1 MNIPKIAISNED
13 DSSLQIVETHLEPMD
28 TVATPP
34 TPFKSIIKNRSSL
47 PPTPSS
53 TSTTTHSYHTCPTR
67 VDANHANDTFVGS
80 SMRKKSMDY
89 SQISKPRIIDENDT
103 ENDVSELSHVDEL
116 SKANKLNGEPKIHR
130 RRDTISTTSVLPSN
144 DPSNEHAQPKRSRL
158 RKNRSFT
165 AGNGDRSTVV
175 VLQNSSGNS
184 FIPNMT
190 TPPPPLPYAEKNA
203 RDSLTQVPQ
212 AERRRRHLNPVRRTH
227 SYRPSSSSS
236 SSTTMRRFI
245 VRDGKLLEQAINTTH
260 PIIKRR
266 STLDNSSYP
275 MTQMENSSVYG
286 TPRNDESE
294 QYRDATSNSIRL
306 VTDANTNTQVI
317 VNDQSDMQL
326 DLNTGAI
333 RRNSPQAGVRQQF
346 RNK

>member
-1 MNIPKIAISNED
+1 M
-13 DSSLQIVETHLEPMD
+13 
-28 TVATPP
+28 
-34 TPFKSIIKNRSSL
+34 

-53 TSTTTHSYHTCPTR
+53 TSTTSHSYHTCPTR
-67 VDANHANDTFVGS
+67 VDGNHTNDTFVGF
-80 SMRKKSMDY
+80 SMRKKSADY

-103 ENDVSELSHVDEL
+103 ENDVSELSHVDDL
-116 SKANKLNGEPKIHR
+116 SKANNPNGEPKIHR

-144 DPSNEHAQPKRSRL
+144 DPSIEHAQPKRSRL

-165 AGNGDRSTVV
+165 AGNGDRSPVV
-175 VLQNSSGNS
+175 VLQNFSGNS
-184 FIPNMT
+184 FIPHMT
-190 TPPPPLPYAEKNA
+190 SPPPPLPYAEKNA

-212 AERRRRHLNPVRRTH
+212 AERRPRLNPVRRTH

-286 TPRNDESE
+286 TPRNDESD
-294 QYRDATSNSIRL
+294 QYRDANASSTSIRL
-306 VTDANTNTQVI
+306 VTDANANTQVI

-326 DLNTGAI
+326 DLNTDAI
-333 RRNSPQAGVRQQF
+333 RRNPPQAGVRQHFQ
-346 RNK
+346 NKWSLLSL